1 MENKNNISENPLKDA
16 PFLSKIKKENPFST
30 PKNYFESL
38 DEIRYYKSLNK
49 NYLQVLF
56 DKLSYRVFIP
66 LTASLAIFLL
76 VFNFLPSNNETPLT
90 SDQIYEVLVEE
101 NYLEIEDDILY
112 ETYYETTSFPT
123 LSEDKNSENENDEY
137 IEYLIE
143 NDIDIN
149 LIIAEL

>member
-16 PFLSKIKKENPFST
+16 PFLSRIKKENHFST

-38 DEIRYYKSLNK
+38 DEVRTPNNLNK
-49 NYLQVLF
+49 NYLQILF
-56 DKLSYRVFIP
+56 DKLSYRIFTPIAASIVIFI
-66 LTASLAIFLL
+66 LIFNLY
-76 VFNFLPSNNETPLT
+76 PSSNETPLT
-90 SDQIYEVLVEE
+90 SDQIYEVLAEE
-101 NYLEIEDDILY
+101 NYLEIEDDLLY
-112 ETYYETTSFPT
+112 ETYYETTSSPT